1 MFDTFLKRGTTM
13 EGIYIA
19 KAAASLGAAF
29 VMGIGCIAPAYGQ
42 GLIGAE
48 ACKNIGK
55 YPNSEKKIST
65 TMFLAMAIV
74 ESSALYALFIA
85 LLLILLNR

>member
-1 MFDTFLKRGTTM
+1 M
-13 EGIYIA
+13 EGEIIA
-19 KAAASLGAAF
+19 KAAALIGSAL

-55 YPNSEKKIST
+55 YPQSSKDIRT
-65 TMFLAMAIV
+65 TMLLAMGIV
-74 ESSALYALFIA
+74 ESSAVYALLIA
-85 LLLILLNR
+85 LLLLFLRS

>member
-1 MFDTFLKRGTTM
+1 M
-13 EGIYIA
+13 EDGIYIV
-19 KAAASLGAAF
+19 KAAASIGAAL

-55 YPNSEKKIST
+55 YPESYNNISK
-65 TMFLAMAIV
+65 TMLLALAIV
-74 ESSALYALFIA
+74 ESSALYALLIA
-85 LLLILLNR
+85 LLLIFFNR

>member
-1 MFDTFLKRGTTM
+1 M
-13 EGIYIA
+13 EGIYIV
-19 KAAASLGAAF
+19 KAAASLGAAL

-55 YPNSEKKIST
+55 YPESAGKIST
-65 TMFLAMAIV
+65 TMFLAMVIV
-74 ESSALYALFIA
+74 ESSALYALIIA
-85 LLLILLNR
+85 LLLIGLNR

>member
-1 MFDTFLKRGTTM
+1 M
-13 EGIYIA
+13 EGIVIA
-19 KAAASLGAAF
+19 QAAALIGAAL

-55 YPNSEKKIST
+55 YPQSAKDIRT
-65 TMFLAMAIV
+65 TMLLAMGIV
-74 ESSALYALFIA
+74 ESSAVYALLIS
-85 LLLILLNR
+85 LLLIFLRS